1 MKRGFTYL
9 AVFVV
14 FASSFTQ
21 ASDQSV
27 KIKIGPV
34 WPRAL
39 FGNDNSTA
47 WDASIVSGKTFDNRV
62 TIGGG
67 IDFLWNYTSKE
78 TRVNKNSYRVDMEE
92 KTFMFPVSVYLS
104 LTPLPD
110 LKVTPSL
117 NGQLGVNT
125 MYYSRDERKKDA
137 LTPDSGLVDENG
149 WYMGVY
155 WKLAA
160 DAILTLSENTGF
172 FVGLEYQHSKPVMLG
187 DGDDDS
193 RVRRNMSGL
202 GLRFGLNIIR

>member
-1 MKRGFTYL
+1 MKCGFTYL
-9 AVFVV
+9 AVFVL

-39 FGNDNSTA
+39 FGNDNSIA

-117 NGQLGVNT
+117 NGQLGLNT
-125 MYYSRDERKKDA
+125 MYYSRDERKKDV

-160 DAILTLSENTGF
+160 DAILTLSESTGF

>member
-1 MKRGFTYL
+1 MKRGICFL
-9 AVFVV
+9 VV
-14 FASSFTQ
+14 VVLSTGTFNY

-47 WDASIVSGKTFDNRV
+47 WDASIVSGKSFDDRV

-78 TRVNKNSYRVDMEE
+78 TRINKNSYRVDMEE
-92 KTFMFPVSVYLS
+92 KTFMFPLTGYLS
-104 LTPLPD
+104 LTPMPD

-117 NGQLGVNT
+117 NGQLGLNT
-125 MYYSRDERKKDA
+125 IYYSRDERKIDA
-137 LTPDSGLVDENG
+137 STPDTGLVDENG

-155 WKLAA
+155 WKIAA
-160 DAILTLSENTGF
+160 DAILRLSENTGF
-172 FVGLEYQHSKPVMLG
+172 FVGLEYQHSKPIKLG

-193 RVRRNMSGL
+193 RVRRDMSGL
-202 GLRFGLNIIR
+202 GLRFGLNLTR